1 MPEKLGTRSLSV
13 RISTLIFIICII
25 AGSFGALITLETER
39 SELLTQEKEALTITS
54 ARYQNQFSHL
64 LEEKERIA
72 QSSND
77 VVANNLFTSPF
88 LPNANYPNLPPA
100 EEGWFRNSDHFSSAM
115 LPHDKLTSENN
126 QLVHQSAQLWQVLA
140 PTMTQQFLNYYLITD
155 EDFLRITPK
164 DWSIIG
170 EERYQFDSN
179 PVFQLAG
186 EQSNPG
192 KKPVWTPVYFDE
204 TWSKWMTS
212 LIVPIYEN
220 GEFTA
225 ITGSDFLLDEI
236 FNRFRELADADRG
249 RYAFLFDLNGN
260 VLVEPEGL
268 YVEAG
273 VAQASGQE
281 TETGMSNYAMNL
293 LVHDTIV
300 GNVSNTI
307 ATYDINDETYIFS
320 VRQIPGM
327 TWYLGVYNRESK
339 ILGQFFELQQKLF
352 VLFLSFAIVVA
363 LLLQFVLFR
372 TVLRPINSLL
382 NAVQVMSQGDL
393 SVSLPKQRQ
402 DELGLLSQAF
412 EKMAGNINDLF
423 KGLSQRIDE
432 KERAEKAARKL
443 SKAVS
448 FSSNGI
454 LITDQRLDIEYVNP
468 KLSEMTGRTES
479 FYISKSIFDIIAQDM
494 AFLAEEIEETI
505 SVKEQWRGDILL
517 KTRNQ
522 PIWITL
528 SIAPIF
534 SQEKEVT
541 NYVCSA
547 QDISFIKESQRKM
560 EQLAYFDVLTNLAN
574 RTFFKVQL
582 KKSLALSK
590 RGHYSFALLYFDI
603 DEFKRINDTLGH
615 DMGDKLLVEIA
626 NRLKNRL
633 RTEDTV
639 ARLGGDEFAILLSGV
654 KDKYEVQKVVEMIQT
669 ILVQPFMLANNEV
682 FVSASIGITLAPFDS
697 DDEEVLLKRADL
709 AMYEAKRLG
718 KNTYYFYSSEL
729 DIAAK
734 DQLIIE
740 NELRVALKEKQL
752 ELYYQPQIDV
762 EKQQIVGFEA
772 LIRWRHPEKGMIP
785 PIKFI
790 PVAEMTGLIVQL
802 GEWVLWEACRFAQR
816 IRSQYGF
823 SGSMSVNLSARQF
836 KEAYLSRL
844 VAKVLLDS
852 GLPAE
857 KLDLEITESMLMGDI
872 ETAINQLHE
881 LKQLGLALSIDDFG
895 TGYSS
900 LSYLKRF
907 PVDTLKVDRSFIKDI
922 PFDKHDEE
930 IAGAI
935 IAMAQKLNLS
945 VIAEGVETD
954 EQIEFLKRN
963 RCRIVQGYYYS
974 PPLTSSG
981 VENILDMNKGF
992 IFDPNVEEG
1001 KLTQRPPESLANP
1014 SKTASQPSN
1023 NEVKATASDA
1033 TPAKGNESTKSTGT
1047 ETVAGT
1053 IAVLDDMQE
1062 ASESSTDSVS
1072 SGVTASKNKSQ
1083 NGRELEP
1090 TD

>member
-39 SELLTQEKEALTITS
+39 SELLTQEKEALAITS
-54 ARYQNQFSHL
+54 ARYQTQFSHL

-77 VVANNLFTSPF
+77 VVANNLFTSPH
-88 LPNANYPNLPPA
+88 LSTEEYPELSEP
-100 EEGWFRNSDHFSSAM
+100 EDGWFRNSDHFSSAM
-115 LPHDKLTSENN
+115 LPHDKLSPKNN

-212 LIVPIYEN
+212 LIVPIYQN

-273 VAQASGQE
+273 IAKLNGAKESE
-281 TETGMSNYAMNL
+281 AGMSNYAMNL

-300 GNVSNTI
+300 GNVSDTI

-372 TVLRPINSLL
+372 TVLKPINLLL

-393 SVSLPKQRQ
+393 SVKLPKQRH
-402 DELGLLSQAF
+402 DELGLLSQGF
-412 EKMAGNINDLF
+412 EKMASNINDLF

-479 FYISKSIFDIIAQDM
+479 FYIGKSIFDIIAQDM

-762 EKQQIVGFEA
+762 DKQQIVGFEA

-963 RCRIVQGYYYS
+963 RCQIVQGYYYS

-981 VENILDMNKGF
+981 VENILEMNKGF
-992 IFDPNVEEG
+992 IFDPKAEEG
-1001 KLTQRPPESLANP
+1001 KLTQRPPEPLAAKDAATPTNAA
-1014 SKTASQPSN
+1014 ASQDTDNTSN
-1023 NEVKATASDA
+1023 TAVSQENAT
-1033 TPAKGNESTKSTGT
+1033 
-1047 ETVAGT
+1047 
-1053 IAVLDDMQE
+1053 
-1062 ASESSTDSVS
+1062 TDP
-1072 SGVTASKNKSQ
+1072 KSQ
-1083 NGRELEP
+1083 NNDVKTSVEEAAE
-1090 TD
+1090 TE